1 MDGISYT
8 LIPSSEISERVDS
21 VLKGIAEEL
30 DKLRLP
36 GLVCVA
42 LGGGYGRGEGG
53 VLRTPQGDRLYNDL
67 DFFVFS
73 DGAGAGERRG
83 IDAETAR
90 MASERSGELGID
102 VDFCRVRNVAELRRV
117 AGTLMYQELLRGWRP
132 VWGRG
137 NLRDW
142 IPEREASELPFSEA
156 ARLLLNRGM
165 GLLFA
170 GEYLKNGRN
179 DPDFIVRNMNKAY
192 LGGGDALLIASGKYC
207 WRGPERVDAYRELV
221 RTQKLSDEFSARY
234 EKAFRWKLEPE
245 VKLPDD
251 PADAW
256 RRCRKFYLDSVAL
269 CSGREPGAAVAD
281 IIAGLRRRAGGERSL
296 KNGLRWLIRGH
307 ALRSPLAAFDP
318 PVVTVLEMV
327 CSLLSAHDGYADL
340 TDRLRTLWGVFN

>member
-165 GLLFA
+165 GLVFA
-170 GEYLKNGRN
+170 GEYLLAGR
-179 DPDFIVRNMNKAY
+179 DAPDFIMRNMNKAV
-192 LGGGDALLIASGKYC
+192 LGSCDAMLLAAGKYC
-207 WRGPERVDAYRELV
+207 WNGCLRREIFPDFAGEAGLPVDFAAAYE
-221 RTQKLSDEFSARY
+221 
-234 EKAFRWKLEPE
+234 
-245 VKLPDD
+245 
-251 PADAW
+251 DAW
-256 RRCRKFYLDSVAL
+256 CWKAEPRPELPPDPLARWRECRRMFLTAVETVAGAGASVRDV
-269 CSGREPGAAVAD
+269 C
-281 IIAGLRRRAGGERSL
+281 AGLRRRGRGERSFGNL
-296 KNGLRWLIRGH
+296 LRRKAPEHIG
-307 ALRSPLAAFDP
+307 
-318 PVVTVLEMV
+318 PVGILQDHMDGSITV
-327 CSLLSAHDGYADL
+327 
-340 TDRLRTLWGVFN
+340 